1 MEDSE
6 VVGSIVAGD
15 PHGLVDAFDR
25 HADPLYKYCRT
36 LLRDPSDAADA
47 VQDAFVIAASRLD
60 RLREP
65 GRLRAWLYAL
75 ARNESL
81 RILRSKKGASYKA
94 PDAPEASAGIGR
106 DAEQPDLRA
115 LFEAARDGLNTAALP
130 AGSRAAAGRSTA
142 RAGSRPPTW
151 TASPPSSRSA
161 HLPGSH

>member
-15 PHGLVDAFDR
+15 PHRLDDAFDR

-60 RLREP
+60 RLRDP
-65 GRLRAWLYAL
+65 DRLRAWLYAL

-81 RILRSKKGASYKA
+81 RILRSKKGTPDGA
-94 PDAPEASAGIGR
+94 PDVPRDSAGVRHDG
-106 DAEQPDLRA
+106 EQPDLRA
-115 LFEAARDGLNTAALP
+115 LFEDACDGLN
-130 AGSRAAAGRSTA
+130 
-142 RAGSRPPTW
+142 
-151 TASPPSSRSA
+151 
-161 HLPGSH
+161 PGEREVI